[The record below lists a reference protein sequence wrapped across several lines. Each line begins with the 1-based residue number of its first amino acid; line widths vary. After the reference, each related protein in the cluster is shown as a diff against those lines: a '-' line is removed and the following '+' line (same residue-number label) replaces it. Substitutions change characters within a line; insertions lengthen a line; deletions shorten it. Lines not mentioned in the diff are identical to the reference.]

1 MRKELIILAADKN
14 TRFTLEGLLTRHRAF
29 RMKRLTK
36 IET

>member
-29 RMKRLTK
+29 WN
-36 IET
+36 ETIDKN